1 HIDANIMAQ
10 ARDNVTQIECYN
22 KIPYNAMKLN
32 VGEQNLPMS
41 FSLLS
46 KQQAGAV
53 LSVLKKAED
62 EDALIM
68 RVYNPAETGSVS
80 DSISF
85 TQAVSSW
92 KETSMDERVR
102 EGDVASEDFGQLA
115 SCQAKTF
122 QIKF

>member
-1 HIDANIMAQ
+1 
-10 ARDNVTQIECYN
+10 
-22 KIPYNAMKLN
+22 MKLN

-46 KQQAGAV
+46 KQQSGAV

-85 TQAVSSW
+85 TQNVSSW

-102 EGDVASEDFGQLA
+102 EGDVATETFGQLA